1 MQHEPEPGTCRPF
14 PFFKKTGISTGDCLE
29 EPVFPGEPDQPGPAG
44 KKAAVAS
51 RRAGRHPV
59 KKDP

>member
-1 MQHEPEPGTCRPF
+1 MNPNPARAGRSRF
-14 PFFKKTGISTGDCLE
+14 LKKNGISTGDCLE
-29 EPVFPGEPDQPGPAG
+29 EPVFPGEPDRPGPAG
-44 KKAAVAS
+44 KKTAVTS